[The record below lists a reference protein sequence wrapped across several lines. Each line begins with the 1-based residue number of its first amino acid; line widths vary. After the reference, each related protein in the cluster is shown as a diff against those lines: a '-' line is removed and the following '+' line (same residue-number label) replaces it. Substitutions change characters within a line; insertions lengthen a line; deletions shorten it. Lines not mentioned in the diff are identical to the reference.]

1 MASQSS
7 FVSIRVT
14 TDVPENLPAA
24 QLRTISSHK
33 LQDGSMSE
41 TSKLLDA
48 AINDGFFYLDL
59 TDPSEEGFLNHVD
72 EMFTLS
78 KAIFDHEESIKL
90 DYDVDLLSP
99 LKVDG

>member
-14 TDVPENLPAA
+14 TSIPENLPAA
-24 QLRTISSHK
+24 KLRTIRLHK

-41 TSKLLDA
+41 ASKLLDA

-59 TDPSEEGFLNHVD
+59 TDPGEDMFLNHVD

-78 KAIFDHEESIKL
+78 KAIFDQEESVKL
-90 DYDVDLLSP
+90 DYDVDLLGP
-99 LKVDG
+99 LKVNG